1 MGSHSPHL
9 KRPHKPYI
17 SATHNCWNITHKPY
31 RYSTDC
37 KPCLSLI
44 RTWKTLQ
51 ISYTSHGL
59 QTMSATHPHLED
71 HSHVTYN
78 GQPHLSSETPWACH
92 IQYRIGATFATPPH
106 LNTTHV
112 SHTVWDRSH
121 VCQHLKHHSCVTQYE
136 IGASLPLTHTWNTT
150 HVSQYGKHHEHV
162 TYSTG

>member
-17 SATHNCWNITHKPY
+17 SATHNCWNITHQPY
-31 RYSTDC
+31 RHSTDC
-37 KPCLSLI
+37 KPCLSLT

-78 GQPHLSSETPWACH
+78 GQPHLSSETPWARH
-92 IQYRIGATFATPPH
+92 IQYRIGAICHSPTPETPLMCHIQYGIGVMSATPEAP
-106 LNTTHV
+106 LLC
-112 SHTVWDRSH
+112 HTVWNRSQSATH
-121 VCQHLKHHSCVTQYE
+121 PHLKHHSCVT
-136 IGASLPLTHTWNTT
+136 
-150 HVSQYGKHHEHV
+150 
-162 TYSTG
+162 YSMG